1 MCVPRGHPF
10 GTLIQIASVLATGLF
25 RLCVPVKQLHG
36 HEDTSRGL
44 KSKKRSLKSKKRR
57 ENAVI
62 ALSQLPTPPLCSAM
76 EPSAQ
81 KLAIVRVSR
90 NRQGEPSPASKT
102 IECASSRRLS
112 RLASANVTRPDAG
125 RLSLA
130 SPRTQLVSRPEG
142 RSRSAAPAPG
152 CLRRAFRLESVRK
165 WKIWKILKIWHGK
178 IWKIWKN

>member
-1 MCVPRGHPF
+1 
-10 GTLIQIASVLATGLF
+10 
-25 RLCVPVKQLHG
+25 
-36 HEDTSRGL
+36 
-44 KSKKRSLKSKKRR
+44 
-57 ENAVI
+57 
-62 ALSQLPTPPLCSAM
+62 M

-130 SPRTQLVSRPEG
+130 SPRTQLVSRPEEVSEVSQVLRG
-142 RSRSAAPAPG
+142 AVVYRA
-152 CLRRAFRLESVRK
+152 LRRFTTAHDERDDRPARKKGMFALEGSGKRTD
-165 WKIWKILKIWHGK
+165 LKQKRQRAQAANAKHNSQATSNNTGDCPAGLEQAVGK
-178 IWKIWKN
+178 I